1 MLIHI
6 TVKPELTT
14 ENIFHRH
21 YCYVCTAPSTAG
33 TPVQESYCYT
43 NNKCINIHMSE
54 YSQGLLQRYSCLT
67 NVKLHMLDK
76 VARKYKALNNTKLCM
91 YFSYKEEKGIYSV
104 LAEISM
110 KVLFPASSSFLQA
123 GK

>member
-1 MLIHI
+1 
-6 TVKPELTT
+6 
-14 ENIFHRH
+14 
-21 YCYVCTAPSTAG
+21 
-33 TPVQESYCYT
+33 
-43 NNKCINIHMSE
+43 MSE

-67 NVKLHMLDK
+67 NVKFHMLDK

-91 YFSYKEEKGIYSV
+91 YFIYKEEEGIYSV

>member
-1 MLIHI
+1 
-6 TVKPELTT
+6 
-14 ENIFHRH
+14 
-21 YCYVCTAPSTAG
+21 
-33 TPVQESYCYT
+33 
-43 NNKCINIHMSE
+43 
-54 YSQGLLQRYSCLT
+54 
-67 NVKLHMLDK
+67 MLDK

-91 YFSYKEEKGIYSV
+91 YFIYKEEEGIYSV